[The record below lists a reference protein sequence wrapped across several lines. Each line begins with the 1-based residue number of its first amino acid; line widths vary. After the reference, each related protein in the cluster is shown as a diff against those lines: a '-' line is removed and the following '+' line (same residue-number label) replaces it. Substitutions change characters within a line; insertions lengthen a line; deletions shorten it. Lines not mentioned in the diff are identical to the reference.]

1 MKKIKPYHIGLNGKI
16 RNDFFEI
23 NADSIPIL
31 DGWGWSDYWS
41 VNDWIDW
48 HKANVKKYGLNV
60 ANEKLIRE
68 YHKATMFAASYDWRT
83 FNPTFIKYAKEN
95 GFYNAL
101 YSGLGG
107 LLAKPLGS
115 AVNVVNKAAE
125 VVNTGS
131 DKAASILNFSI
142 NNILLIVVL
151 ILVVSYFLKSKLN

>member
-1 MKKIKPYHIGLNGKI
+1 MRKVKPYVTGLNGKI
-16 RNDFFEI
+16 KSSFFEI
-23 NADSIPIL
+23 NADSTPIL
-31 DGWGWSDYWS
+31 DGWGWGDYWG

-60 ANEKLIRE
+60 ANEKLIKE

-107 LLAKPLGS
+107 LIAKPLGS

-125 VVNTGS
+125 VVTTGT
-131 DKAASILNFSI
+131 DKAAGILKFSI
-142 NNILLIVVL
+142 NNILLIAVL
-151 ILVVSYFLKSKLN
+151 ILVLLYFFKTKQ